1 MRLSRAAGYALHAL
15 AYLAQQKANIPVST
29 KIIAGEIGIPDIFL
43 LKSLKPLV
51 ARQVLDSITG
61 PRGGYRLAR
70 PADDISVLEV
80 VEAVDGPV
88 PSGSSYRSPGHSP
101 VDKVLDSLTE
111 ESARRTREVFS
122 SASISQLSGRKKA
135 SMTA

>member
-15 AYLAQQKANIPVST
+15 GFLAQQKGNQPVST
-29 KIIAGEIGIPDIFL
+29 KVIAAAVGIPDIFL

-70 PADDISVLEV
+70 PADEISILEV

-88 PSGSSYRSPGHSP
+88 PTGSSYRSPANSP
-101 VDKVLDSLTE
+101 VDKMLESLTE
-111 ESARRTREVFS
+111 EAAQCVREVLG
-122 SASISQLSGRKKA
+122 AATVAQLPGRKKA
-135 SMTA
+135 SLSA